1 MKILLKLFIIFMIT
15 ISSAQAATTNILVLP
30 ADLLNTRENYY
41 GFNEA
46 SEIVASDII
55 AEFNSSEGKIS
66 SLSLFSIREK
76 LSQNNELKNIT
87 SSTLD
92 KFKRND
98 SIDYKAL
105 KQIGNSF
112 SCDYV
117 LLTSSYVTTNK
128 NSLRRN
134 LWEILEISTAF
145 DISYPYRLETSIVL
159 IDTINEIVLWSNH
172 YSTKIGNN
180 DNYFEAKNYAQANE
194 ILSKLRFYLD
204 NVVAE
209 SAYQNI
215 ILRLY
220 PKSLRTLNKNI
231 DNSDGG
237 ALKFDKTIPQ
247 FPQETDDDS
256 QFFGDMIYGI

>member
-1 MKILLKLFIIFMIT
+1 MRLC
-15 ISSAQAATTNILVLP
+15 A
-30 ADLLNTRENYY
+30 
-41 GFNEA
+41 
-46 SEIVASDII
+46 
-55 AEFNSSEGKIS
+55 
-66 SLSLFSIREK
+66 
-76 LSQNNELKNIT
+76 
-87 SSTLD
+87 
-92 KFKRND
+92 
-98 SIDYKAL
+98 
-105 KQIGNSF
+105 
-112 SCDYV
+112 
-117 LLTSSYVTTNK
+117 LTSSYVTTNK

-204 NVVAE
+204 NIVAE
-209 SAYQNI
+209 SASQNI

-247 FPQETDDDS
+247 FLKKQMMTVNFSE
-256 QFFGDMIYGI
+256 I